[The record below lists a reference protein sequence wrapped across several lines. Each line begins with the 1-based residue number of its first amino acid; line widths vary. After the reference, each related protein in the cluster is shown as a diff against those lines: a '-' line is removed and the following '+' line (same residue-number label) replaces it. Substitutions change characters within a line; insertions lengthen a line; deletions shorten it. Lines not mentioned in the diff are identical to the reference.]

1 MGRTLAVLRTFFER
15 VRKARLNLKPNK
27 CQLGYDT
34 MDFLGHKLSNDR
46 ISPKEEAIE
55 KIAEMPSPTTKKQI
69 RRFLRAVNYYREF
82 IADCG
87 KIMQPLTELI
97 KKIAKEVV
105 NWNPKLEK
113 SFQEL

>member
-1 MGRTLAVLRTFFER
+1 MT
-15 VRKARLNLKPNK
+15 LKPKK
-27 CQLGYDT
+27 CQLGYDI

-46 ISPKEEAIE
+46 ISPKEEAIK
-55 KIAEMPSPTTKKQI
+55 KIVEMPRPTTKKQI
-69 RRFLRAVNYYREF
+69 ISFLGAVNYYREF
-82 IADCG
+82 ITDCG